1 MHKLT
6 DEDIQRL
13 LDDNSKIESSYE
25 VGLYQKVFSELSTL
39 PDVKF
44 NHLADGVVKTLQK
57 QEERRAMIKTYLA
70 IALCIGF
77 CFCVFMASVFTVE
90 ESIAMNL
97 LSVLNSYNWVVMFL
111 SVTSAIA
118 CMDKDIFQP
127 FTKDTTNL

>member
-13 LDDNSKIESSYE
+13 LDGKSKIESSYE

-44 NHLADGVVKTLQK
+44 NHLADDVVKTLQK

-77 CFCVFMASVFTVE
+77 CFCVFMVSAFTVDQ
-90 ESIAMNL
+90 SIAMYF
-97 LSVLNSYNWVVMFL
+97 LSALNSYKWVIVFICVTVFGSCTEQKDFL
-111 SVTSAIA
+111 VFNR
-118 CMDKDIFQP
+118 K
-127 FTKDTTNL
+127 